1 MNNNNEISDDTE
13 KRLKKCSRAYSLQ
26 AAAFRSVGNGGEIR

>member
-1 MNNNNEISDDTE
+1 MKFLMIQ
-13 KRLKKCSRAYSLQ
+13 KKDVLDAYSLQ